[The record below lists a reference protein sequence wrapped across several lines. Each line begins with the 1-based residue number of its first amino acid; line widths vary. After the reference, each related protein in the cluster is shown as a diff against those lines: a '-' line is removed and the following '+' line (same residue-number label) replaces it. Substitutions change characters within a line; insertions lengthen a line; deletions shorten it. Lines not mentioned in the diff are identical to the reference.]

1 MDSLAL
7 RYARALLSIAIDEK
21 KVLEYKKAM
30 NELEDYF
37 SNNLEVDE
45 YLKSYFVSD
54 QEKYDVIDKISHHFA
69 LVNLS
74 NFIKLLVKKHRFD
87 NFRYIDKEFN
97 KLANE
102 DLNIHSGIIY
112 STFPLSKKE
121 INSIEEAISLKEK
134 RKIELTNKIDEK
146 LIGGVKVCIADKVYD
161 GSIKNKLENLKSQLS
176 ERRNVDEN

>member
-21 KVLEYKKAM
+21 KVLEYKNAM
-30 NELEDYF
+30 NELADYF
-37 SNNLEVDE
+37 SNNLDVDE
-45 YLKSYFVSD
+45 YLKSYFVTEK
-54 QEKYDVIDKISHHFA
+54 EKYDVIDKITNHFA
-69 LVNLS
+69 LANLS
-74 NFIKLLVKKHRFD
+74 SFIKLLVKKHRFD
-87 NFRYIDKEFN
+87 NFRYIEKEFN

-102 DLNIHSGIIY
+102 ELGIHSGILY
-112 STFPLSKKE
+112 STIPLSKKE

-134 RKIELTNKIDEK
+134 HEVELVNKIDEK

-161 GSIKNKLENLKSQLS
+161 GSIKNKLEILKSQLS